1 MSIKDYWQK
10 IKGQFLVREGAIFLT
25 TIIVLTASLGFGLGR
40 LSRIE
45 EQKPP
50 VRIEYDATSQVATQI
65 NISQGGRR
73 EVSKPEANLGE
84 SEAGGGEVVASKS
97 GKTYYLPWCSG
108 VRRIKP
114 ANRVSFASPAAAAA
128 AGLSPAKNCPG
139 L

>member
-10 IKGQFLVREGAIFLT
+10 IKGQFLAREGAIFLT
-25 TIIVLTASLGFGLGR
+25 MIIVLTASLGFGLGR
-40 LSRIE
+40 LSKIE

-50 VRIEYDATSQVATQI
+50 VRIEYDTAGQTATPI
-65 NISQGGRR
+65 NTSEGGHG
-73 EVSKPEANLGE
+73 EVSKSEATLGE
-84 SEAGGGEVVASKS
+84 SRAGDREVIASKS

-114 ANRVSFASPAAAAA
+114 ANRVSFVSPAAAAA